1 MSQLPKVPTVAEV
14 MAGIKKAQS
23 NIFKPV
29 TKVGIRVTF
38 VSLCKFDNLNLICA
52 FRRVCATT
60 IFLCLGQS
68 LMLSYHLLWVHLV
81 RWGGY
86 TQGFRILFGFLV
98 FLYIFPSIGWSED
111 MNTVNTAAAASCL
124 GLYLYNR

>member
-38 VSLCKFDNLNLICA
+38 VSLCKFNNLNLCIQESMCYHY
-52 FRRVCATT
+52 
-60 IFLCLGQS
+60 LPLLGAKSYVELS
-68 LMLSYHLLWVHLV
+68 LAMGAPRAMGRL
-81 RWGGY
+81 Y
-86 TQGFRILFGFLV
+86 TRFPDPFWFSCILIYF
-98 FLYIFPSIGWSED
+98 S
-111 MNTVNTAAAASCL
+111 
-124 GLYLYNR
+124 

>member
-38 VSLCKFDNLNLICA
+38 VSL
-52 FRRVCATT
+52 
-60 IFLCLGQS
+60 
-68 LMLSYHLLWVHLV
+68 
-81 RWGGY
+81 
-86 TQGFRILFGFLV
+86 
-98 FLYIFPSIGWSED
+98 
-111 MNTVNTAAAASCL
+111 
-124 GLYLYNR
+124 